1 MTLSFFSSLRGIYYV
16 FKYCIINNICLGP
29 VLWSIFNVHH
39 SLYSTS
45 WISSKALSSPL
56 LSQWQCPTRKM
67 AGLRLLIHRREQKCS
82 PRSAQESLLIKAS
95 WGSCKQVMCIFLKL
109 NLVPEDAGSNSWMSH
124 NIIWLHCL
132 IQVTSITSSHTPLFI
147 CAISIIHW
155 TAIVYQAL
163 CYVLGMCL
171 TLCDLMDNPPVSSVL
186 GILQAR
192 TLEWVAISSSGVSS
206 RPRDW
211 THVSHDSCITRLIFL
226 KSLRPPG
233 KDWGA
238 WCAAVLGVTK
248 SQTWLSNWT
257 QQQKSSMDLT
267 ILIGGRHRAVWFTL
281 WSREVQGL
289 FFKVCR

>member
-39 SLYSTS
+39 SLCSTS

-56 LSQWQCPTRKM
+56 LSQWQSPTRRM
-67 AGLRLLIHRREQKCS
+67 VGLRLLIHRRDQKCS

-124 NIIWLHCL
+124 NILWLHCL

-147 CAISIIHW
+147 CAISSIHW
-155 TAIVYQAL
+155 PAIVYHAL

-171 TLCDLMDNPPVSSVL
+171 TLCDLMDNPPVSCVL

-211 THVSHDSCITRLIFL
+211 THVSHDSCITRLIFFL
-226 KSLRPPG
+226 NHWAPLGRTGEPGVLQSLG
-233 KDWGA
+233 
-238 WCAAVLGVTK
+238 
-248 SQTWLSNWT
+248 SQRV
-257 QQQKSSMDLT
+257 
-267 ILIGGRHRAVWFTL
+267 RHD
-281 WSREVQGL
+281 
-289 FFKVCR
+289 